1 MIQTMP
7 SDFKNIINECIS
19 LEEESNAAVIKALE
33 SQPPNTH
40 DIQLSDRFPSL
51 ILEGDS
57 DETESA
63 VSGAFEDPNDPEWV
77 ETAPRRT

>member
-7 SDFKNIINECIS
+7 SDFKNIINDCIS
-19 LEEESNAAVIKALE
+19 LEEETNAAVMKALE
-33 SQPPNTH
+33 SQPPNTN
-40 DIQLSDRFPSL
+40 DIQMADRFPNL

-63 VSGAFEDPNDPEWV
+63 VSGVLEDPNDPEWV
-77 ETAPRRT
+77 EAPRRT